1 MRLLI
6 ALFLLIGTDASFEIQ
21 IPYNSPLDER
31 TAILVG
37 RGPLRDLYRREILPP
52 IDQYAAQAEAFA
64 QAVLGDKSTLQGA
77 GVEDAIKQ
85 LRVLD
90 AIFRSEKSGAWET
103 V

>member
-90 AIFRSEKSGAWET
+90 AIFRSEKSGGWET